1 MSNCVTTDTLAIFPH
16 RACVPFHRKLN
27 SLQNHSMEAN
37 EFLRRRS
44 FNPNEKMFFF
54 MKICCAQ
61 RWNCG
66 TWVRTLS
73 SRHAPNGLSRY
84 GKTCIECCCAFSLFI
99 YWRNIEFRWPS
110 IDDRI
115 SQRPYSRRSVHVKEN
130 EKKTL
135 AVRRRCWCRENFLF
149 LFLINTLDEVLDTF
163 NYSTRPMITTF
174 IFAFSCRWVL
184 AASAPYHRIGFCVF
198 CWCRRSRICL
208 CWYSWAMLWQ
218 RNRHSCTTQRR
229 RRLCAS
235 PKLLHSPSRS
245 EPTCAMCWCGT
256 MVTTPPTTKPTKL
269 LLNLSFRID
278 GARRHR
284 NCLFAP
290 NKWN

>member
-1 MSNCVTTDTLAIFPH
+1 MAINRRPHLSAPIFSTLGPCQRKREKNTSCSASLL
-16 RACVPFHRKLN
+16 VPR
-27 SLQNHSMEAN
+27 
-37 EFLRRRS
+37 
-44 FNPNEKMFFF
+44 
-54 MKICCAQ
+54 
-61 RWNCG
+61 
-66 TWVRTLS
+66 
-73 SRHAPNGLSRY
+73 
-84 GKTCIECCCAFSLFI
+84 
-99 YWRNIEFRWPS
+99 
-110 IDDRI
+110 
-115 SQRPYSRRSVHVKEN
+115 
-130 EKKTL
+130 
-135 AVRRRCWCRENFLF
+135 NFLF